1 MTLLIVT
8 QRININ
14 LKMICYFLF
23 LSILILECHTLS
35 SERYRMYD
43 FATWCHPEGGKNTI
57 QLKTSTAI
65 FTLDE
70 KNPVTANILNS
81 RDISCHIEL
90 ETHNTDYGFHVF
102 FDEMN
107 LDVLENSVL
116 DTRKPTEC
124 KDFVQFGRDV
134 FYFTTSK
141 SRQFC
146 GYRERLFYHNA
157 TQADYARASTQ
168 GGRLFIESTDHEMDL
183 WLKVKQTKLRSRK
196 TKRNLRLIVTVFKKG
211 CSTNDMYWRKCDNTN
226 YCVRKGHFCDNYAN
240 CGWPDGEI
248 ASDETHKLCAEAWK
262 KSGEYAG
269 HTGDIFE
276 PTNIPT
282 IIIVSLVVIISLF
295 LLIFVIVRCVKRS
308 REIRRKHNTIVAS
321 SNNRNS
327 GNLSRRTNRRAQPEE
342 YEASNS
348 RGLSQV
354 PVGQQGL
361 NSREGNRASNIED
374 EMTPA
379 LLNHRDPGRVLPSAP
394 PSYDEVIQVP
404 YEPSAPV
411 DDRTEPPPYSTT
423 IS

>member
-1 MTLLIVT
+1 MFSNLLFIA
-8 QRININ
+8 IFIFGCN
-14 LKMICYFLF
+14 
-23 LSILILECHTLS
+23 SLS

-43 FATWCHPEGGKNTI
+43 FATWCHPGGGKNTI

-90 ETHNTDYGFHVF
+90 ETHNSDYGFHVF
-102 FDEMN
+102 FDEMD

-146 GYRERLFYHNA
+146 GYRERIFYHNA

-183 WLKVKQTKLRSRK
+183 WLKVKRTKLRSRK
-196 TKRNLRLIVTVFKKG
+196 QKRNLRLIVTVFKKG
-211 CSTNDMYWRKCDNTN
+211 CSSNDMYWRKCDNTN

-248 ASDETHKLCAEAWK
+248 ASDETHKLCSEAWK
-262 KSGEYAG
+262 KNGEYAG
-269 HTGDIFE
+269 HTGDIFS

-282 IIIVSLVVIISLF
+282 IIIVTLVVIISLF
-295 LLIFVIVRCVKRS
+295 LLIFVIVKCVKRS
-308 REIRRKHNTIVAS
+308 REIRRKNNSSTVSSTS
-321 SNNRNS
+321 SNN
-327 GNLSRRTNRRAQPEE
+327 GNLARRINRRTQPEGHE
-342 YEASNS
+342 ISHS
-348 RGLSQV
+348 RGRPSV
-354 PVGQQGL
+354 PADRRGL
-361 NSREGNRASNIED
+361 GNRDGNTGSIIED

-379 LLNHRDPGRVLPSAP
+379 LLHHRDPGGALPSAP

-404 YEPSAPV
+404 YVPSAPV
-411 DDRTEPPPYSTT
+411 DDRTDPPPYSTT